1 MAGYSRSPNVLKGG
15 FVVMDAEGKQV
26 LRVHTFQYNP
36 DTLSRTLS
44 SRGAVTTAGDN
55 FEGLRLTGPPVE
67 TIAFEIEFDAT
78 DALEHPN
85 DNAATVEHGIAPEL
99 AALET
104 FITPLVDKIVESYG
118 LADRGVI
125 EIFPEPGEM
134 LLLVLGPAR
143 ILPVRI
149 TGFNITEEAFDLR
162 LNPILAKVSFTF
174 QVLGTDDLAF
184 SGKAAEMFLAH
195 LKRREGL
202 VAELG
207 GSLRSLGLET
217 I

>member
-1 MAGYSRSPNVLKGG
+1 MTAYSRSPNVLKGG

-36 DTLSRTLS
+36 DSLSRTLS
-44 SRGAVTTAGDN
+44 SRGAATTAGDN

-78 DALEHPN
+78 DALEHPDEN
-85 DNAATVEHGIAPEL
+85 SATVEHGIAPEL

-104 FITPLVDKIVESYG
+104 FITPLVDSIVESNS

-149 TGFNITEEAFDLR
+149 TAFSITEEAFDRR
-162 LNPILAKVSFTF
+162 LNPILAKVSLTF
-174 QVLGTDDLAF
+174 QVLGTGDLAF
-184 SGKAAEMFLAH
+184 SGKAAELFMVH

-202 VAELG
+202 VEELG
-207 GSLRSLGLET
+207 GSLRSMGLET

>member
-1 MAGYSRSPNVLKGG
+1 
-15 FVVMDAEGKQV
+15 MDAEGKQV

-36 DTLSRTLS
+36 DSLSRTLS

-78 DALEHPN
+78 DALERPDEN
-85 DNAATVEHGIAPEL
+85 SATVEHGIAPEL

-104 FITPLVDKIVESYG
+104 FITPLVDSIVESNS

-149 TGFNITEEAFDLR
+149 TAFSITEEAFDRR
-162 LNPILAKVSFTF
+162 LNPILAKVSLTF
-174 QVLGTDDLAF
+174 QVLGTGDLAF
-184 SGKAAEMFLAH
+184 SGKAAELFLAH

-202 VAELG
+202 VEELG
-207 GSLRSLGLET
+207 GSLRSMGLET